1 MVASKIKNLIWRQ
14 PAKAISQQKRI
25 GFPSKVQIGCLQN
38 QKLDLESTGQG
49 KIAAKKQRIAI
60 KSANWL
66 PPKSKTRF
74 GANRARPTRA
84 RPTSAPHCAR
94 PTSAPVPPAR
104 PRAPHPHPTPAPV
117 QPARPTSA
125 PAPPARFNHCKFGR
139 AELQKYQKIK
149 FKFNPIV
156 KPRYMGAGFQ
166 KSTICSGQSKK
177 SAKTSKN
184 FAHKREQFGK
194 KVE

>member
-94 PTSAPVPPAR
+94 PTSAPHAS
-104 PRAPHPHPTPAPV
+104 APH
-117 QPARPTSA
+117 ARTHA
-125 PAPPARFNHCKFGR
+125 PALHQRASPARFNHCKFGR

-184 FAHKREQFGK
+184 FAHKRE
-194 KVE
+194 